1 MTQKSKDESISPN
14 RQWHKWIG
22 HLSSPSDSPSSAGL
36 PWGSYSFLNISQTHF
51 LSYCVAIISLSVSD
65 SPSTVSS
72 RMAVTSLSPVPDTK
86 EVLRK
91 CLLSKNESLEN
102 VKAQCGEEN
111 KIRVLINVKGLW
123 NTQGSKSGR
132 LAPNEVLRIA
142 FAKQWQSV
150 WFLVDEECIGIY
162 QIGEMFVFG
171 VEAGGGYEQFSFQG
185 WEVSLRRSHEC
196 SRCRQETELSS
207 GWSGCSPERMWQ
219 PGRRGCG

>member
-1 MTQKSKDESISPN
+1 
-14 RQWHKWIG
+14 
-22 HLSSPSDSPSSAGL
+22 
-36 PWGSYSFLNISQTHF
+36 
-51 LSYCVAIISLSVSD
+51 
-65 SPSTVSS
+65 
-72 RMAVTSLSPVPDTK
+72 MAVTSLSPVPDTK

-150 WFLVDEECIGIY
+150 
-162 QIGEMFVFG
+162 
-171 VEAGGGYEQFSFQG
+171 
-185 WEVSLRRSHEC
+185 
-196 SRCRQETELSS
+196 
-207 GWSGCSPERMWQ
+207 
-219 PGRRGCG
+219 